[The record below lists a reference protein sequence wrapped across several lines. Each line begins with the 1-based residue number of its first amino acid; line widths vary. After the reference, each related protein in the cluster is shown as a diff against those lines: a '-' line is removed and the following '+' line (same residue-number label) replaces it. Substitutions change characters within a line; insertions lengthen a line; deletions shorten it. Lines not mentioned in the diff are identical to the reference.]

1 MTSSTVGALNLDK
14 GVASVMTRPRVLLV
28 MDRATFAL
36 QFGPDEQARLAEL
49 ATLGDPVVVGGLADV
64 HPGRLAETEVLITS
78 WGCPPI
84 TAAQL
89 DAAPHLRVLLHAA
102 GSVRGLVPP
111 DFHGR
116 GVQVATAA
124 TMNAVPVAEYTLAA
138 VILAG
143 KRALPLAQV
152 GRTQPTGW
160 QNSFATRS
168 LSNLGRTIGI
178 VGFSTIGR
186 RVLEL
191 LRVLET
197 GPVLV
202 ADPFADPDR
211 VRAAGGELRPLPE
224 VLGRA
229 EILSLHAPLLPS
241 TQHLIG
247 RAELGLLPDGATLI
261 NTARGGIVDS
271 AALLA
276 ECASGRLDAILDVT
290 DPEPLPTG
298 HPLLALP
305 NVTVTPHLA
314 GSLGSE
320 TRRLSHFALDGLA
333 AYAAG
338 EPLPGAVTPEASELS
353 A

>member
-1 MTSSTVGALNLDK
+1 M
-14 GVASVMTRPRVLLV
+14 RPRVLLA
-28 MDRATFAL
+28 MDPATFAL
-36 QFGPDEQARLAEL
+36 QFGPEELTRLAGL
-49 ATLGDPVVVGGLADV
+49 ATLGDPIVVSGLDAVD
-64 HPGRLAETEVLITS
+64 PARLAETEVLITS

-89 DAAPHLRVLLHAA
+89 NAAPRLRTVLHAA
-102 GSVRGLVPP
+102 GSVRSLVPP
-111 DFHGR
+111 DLHDR

-138 VILAG
+138 IILAG
-143 KRALPLAQV
+143 KRVLPLAQV
-152 GRTQPTGW
+152 GREQPVGW
-160 QNSFATRS
+160 QNSFATRT

-186 RVLEL
+186 KVLDL
-191 LRVLET
+191 LRVLDT
-197 GPVLV
+197 GSVLV
-202 ADPFADPDR
+202 ADPFADPDL
-211 VRAAGGELRPLPE
+211 VRAAGAELLPLPE

-241 TQHLIG
+241 THHLIG
-247 RAELGLLPDGATLI
+247 GAELALLPDGATLI

-290 DPEPLPTG
+290 DPEPLPAG

-333 AYAAG
+333 AYVAG